1 MAAQQ
6 ESSQQQAATQ
16 KLEIQNIAE
25 VLSHVD
31 AAATLLKTIANDMR
45 LRILYTLAEG
55 ELSVGE
61 LNQCIPLSQSAL
73 SQHLAVLRKE
83 GVVATRR
90 ESQTIF
96 YALAAGPVLSM
107 LRSIAAL
114 YVPQEL
120 QVAQELAVLQETS
133 LPVKKAPKSS
143 KPVKQES
150 TVSTDIEQL
159 NMFSE

>member
-16 KLEIQNIAE
+16 KLEIQNVAE

-61 LNQCIPLSQSAL
+61 LNQRIALSQSAL

-83 GVVATRR
+83 GVVSTRR

-96 YALAAGPVLSM
+96 YSLATGPVLSM
-107 LRSIAAL
+107 LRSVAAL
-114 YVPQEL
+114 YVPQDITPVL
-120 QVAQELAVLQETS
+120 DNKLPDNKKIPKGNKPAKQVQPSAA
-133 LPVKKAPKSS
+133 
-143 KPVKQES
+143 
-150 TVSTDIEQL
+150 DIEQL